1 MPHNCPLCD
10 KQGIL
15 FFQDDKHTFHE
26 CTDCKGIFRD
36 RQQLLN
42 LNAERE
48 RYLHHKSDIND
59 SGYYKF
65 VSPLIK
71 EVKNNFS
78 KGNSGLDYGCGHTPV
93 LSEHLTREHYKMAVY
108 DPVFSSEASVLK
120 KKYNFIVCC
129 EVMEH
134 FYDPS
139 FEFKQL
145 YELLLPN
152 GKLICKTHLYENK
165 IAFEEW
171 YYKNDPS
178 HVFIYQ
184 VKTLI
189 WIKNHFRFDDVKI
202 DGRLITFSKYT

>member
-1 MPHNCPLCD
+1 MPHNCPLCN

-15 FFQDDKHTFHE
+15 FFKDAKHTFHE
-26 CTDCKGIFRD
+26 CTNCKGIFRD
-36 RQQLLN
+36 RQQLLD

-48 RYLHHKSDIND
+48 RYLTHISNIND
-59 SGYYKF
+59 TGYYKF
-65 VSPLIK
+65 VSPIIK
-71 EVKNNFS
+71 EVKNHFS
-78 KGNSGLDYGCGHTPV
+78 KGISGLDYGCGHTPV
-93 LSEHLTREHYKMAVY
+93 LSEHLINEHYKMTVY
-108 DPVFSSEASVLK
+108 DAVFFNEASVLK
-120 KKYNFIVCC
+120 KKYDFIVCC

-145 YELLLPN
+145 YELLRPN

-165 IAFEEW
+165 IAFDDW

-189 WIKNHFRFDDVKI
+189 WIKNHFRFNDVKI
-202 DGRLITFSKYT
+202 DGRLITFSKYA

>member
-15 FFQDDKHTFHE
+15 FFQDAKHTFHE
-26 CTDCKGIFRD
+26 CTNCKGIFRD
-36 RQQLLN
+36 RQQLLEP
-42 LNAERE
+42 NAERA
-48 RYLHHKSDIND
+48 RYLTHISNIND

-65 VSPLIK
+65 VSPIIE
-71 EVKNNFS
+71 EVKNHFS
-78 KGNSGLDYGCGHTPV
+78 KGISGLDYGCGHTPV
-93 LSEHLTREHYKMAVY
+93 LSEHLKKEHYKMTVY
-108 DPVFSSEASVLK
+108 DPVFFKEASVLK

-145 YELLLPN
+145 YELLRPN

-165 IAFEEW
+165 MKFEEW

-202 DGRLITFSKYT
+202 DGRLITFSKYA